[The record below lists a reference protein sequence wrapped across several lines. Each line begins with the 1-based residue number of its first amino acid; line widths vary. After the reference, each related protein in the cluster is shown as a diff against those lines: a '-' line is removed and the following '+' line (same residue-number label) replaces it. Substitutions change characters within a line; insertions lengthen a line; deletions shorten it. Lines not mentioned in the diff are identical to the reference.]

1 MSEVSL
7 APGWRSAMA
16 EPPPSRQSAR
26 TQPSSLSS
34 SPSSAAV
41 RPVLTEDWLPSISYR
56 TTVPSLLTP
65 MALRARRE
73 DAASM
78 PEVVTVLSSMS
89 SLPPTAYSTSLHA
102 GSAAVMESVT
112 SSPTG
117 KSTHEGT
124 FAPSDLVS
132 TIWFS
137 PMAKEPVPLLTT
149 LSLTEPPALT
159 GVESSRSSTI

>member
-16 EPPPSRQSAR
+16 EEARRRRDRVRR

-78 PEVVTVLSSMS
+78 PEVVTVPSSMS
-89 SLPPTAYSTSLHA
+89 SLPPTAYSTSLPCRVCGGDGERDLFA
-102 GSAAVMESVT
+102 VEIDPRGDVGAAVR
-112 SSPTG
+112 
-117 KSTHEGT
+117 
-124 FAPSDLVS
+124 
-132 TIWFS
+132 IW
-137 PMAKEPVPLLTT
+137 
-149 LSLTEPPALT
+149 
-159 GVESSRSSTI
+159 

>member
-1 MSEVSL
+1 M
-7 APGWRSAMA
+7 
-16 EPPPSRQSAR
+16 
-26 TQPSSLSS
+26 
-34 SPSSAAV
+34 
-41 RPVLTEDWLPSISYR
+41 LTEDWLPSISYR

-78 PEVVTVLSSMS
+78 PEVVTVPSSMS

-137 PMAKEPVPLLTT
+137 PMAKEDEPVPLLTT